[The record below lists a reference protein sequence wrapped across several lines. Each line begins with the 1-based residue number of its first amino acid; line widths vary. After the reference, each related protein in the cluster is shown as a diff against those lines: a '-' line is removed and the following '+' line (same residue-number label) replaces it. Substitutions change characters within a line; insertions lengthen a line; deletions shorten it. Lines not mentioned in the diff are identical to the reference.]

1 MSENEE
7 SKVQGFVD
15 DKAAEEGSG
24 EVGESLDVAAP
35 ADAGTLA
42 ELDAEVD
49 PDIASL
55 IYTIRGRQVM
65 IDSDLAMLYGVET
78 GNLNRAAGR
87 NAERFPEDFR
97 FQLASD
103 EWESLL
109 FHFGRA
115 KTEGRGGRRTPPYA
129 YSEQGVA
136 MLSAVLKSEAA
147 VRVSVGIM
155 RAFVEMRRFIAS
167 NALLF
172 ERMNAVEL
180 RQLEYQRT
188 TDERFGRVFDYI
200 EEQSRAD
207 APTQKIFFQGQI
219 YDALSLLEEL
229 ISKAEREIFLVDG
242 YVDRVT
248 LDILSKK
255 QPGVKVVVWTRT
267 SGGPSIAEVD
277 AFNAQY
283 PTLEVRR
290 TSAFHDRFLVLDGGE
305 VAYHIGASLKDAGKK
320 CFGIDQMLDPRQVSE
335 LVARLEE

>member
-1 MSENEE
+1 
-7 SKVQGFVD
+7 
-15 DKAAEEGSG
+15 
-24 EVGESLDVAAP
+24 
-35 ADAGTLA
+35 
-42 ELDAEVD
+42 
-49 PDIASL
+49 
-55 IYTIRGRQVM
+55 
-65 IDSDLAMLYGVET
+65 
-78 GNLNRAAGR
+78 
-87 NAERFPEDFR
+87 
-97 FQLASD
+97 
-103 EWESLL
+103 
-109 FHFGRA
+109 
-115 KTEGRGGRRTPPYA
+115 
-129 YSEQGVA
+129 

-200 EEQSRAD
+200 EEQSRTEE
-207 APTQKIFFQGQI
+207 PTQKIFFQGQI
-219 YDALSLLEEL
+219 YDALSLLEDL
-229 ISKAEREIFLVDG
+229 VSKAQHEIFLVDG

-255 QPGVKVVVWTRT
+255 QPGVSVVVWTRV
-267 SGGPSIAEVD
+267 SGGPSVAEVD